1 LTYPV
6 QLSKELERLA
16 PARKLVD
23 EVFLV
28 AEKKSE
34 VKAVNSRE
42 GKAFKAVLKNKK
54 KSIELK
60 RLWTFIL

>member
-1 LTYPV
+1 MTYPA
-6 QLSKELERLA
+6 QLSKELEQLA

-28 AEKKSE
+28 AAKKSE

-42 GKAFKAVLKNKK
+42 GKALKAVLKN
-54 KSIELK
+54 
-60 RLWTFIL
+60 